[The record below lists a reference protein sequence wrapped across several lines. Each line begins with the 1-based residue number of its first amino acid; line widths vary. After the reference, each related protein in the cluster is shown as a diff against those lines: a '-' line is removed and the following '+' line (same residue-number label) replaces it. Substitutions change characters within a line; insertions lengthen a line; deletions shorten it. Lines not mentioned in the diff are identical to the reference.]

1 MSTGLVY
8 TDHTTLSSGKYK
20 FYKLHEV
27 PAEYL
32 LNIFSNLTGCV
43 DKSLAEY
50 AEKNIDRIK
59 AKADGFPFIVEAQ
72 VEVERCTKIQYM
84 SKKVAREALQK
95 IRDAPGDHKKPIRS
109 YECEKCSAWHLTSV
123 PIEVWKENQ
132 QMHK

>member
-1 MSTGLVY
+1 VVNTSSISFTKSL
-8 TDHTTLSSGKYK
+8 LSIYSISSPIS
-20 FYKLHEV
+20 L
-27 PAEYL
+27 A
-32 LNIFSNLTGCV
+32 CV